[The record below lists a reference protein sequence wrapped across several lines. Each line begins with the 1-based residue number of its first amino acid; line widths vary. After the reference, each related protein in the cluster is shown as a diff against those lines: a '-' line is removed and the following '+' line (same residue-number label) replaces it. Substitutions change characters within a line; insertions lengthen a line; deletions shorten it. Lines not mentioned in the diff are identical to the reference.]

1 MSFEAVSLITEAES
15 AAKALVAE
23 AETRAKQMIS
33 DAENDGRAAV
43 TAAGEKAERELTELK
58 KQVGSKAVA
67 EAGRLS
73 ESTENSKA
81 ELRARA
87 EKQID
92 RAADLVVE
100 RIVNG

>member
-15 AAKALVAE
+15 GAKALIAE
-23 AETRAKQMIS
+23 AEATAKQMLS
-33 DAENDGRAAV
+33 DAENDGRAAM
-43 TAAGEKAERELTELK
+43 TAAAEKAERELAELK
-58 KQVGSKAVA
+58 KQAGSKAV
-67 EAGRLS
+67 ELAGKLS
-73 ESTENSKA
+73 ENTDNSKA

-92 RAADLVVE
+92 KAAELVVE